1 MGRPGITWASKVFA
15 QSMKYLVVLAFV
27 VSTVAAAPADGITP
41 AAARASAPDFS
52 LPDAG
57 GRTVRLSNLKGQ
69 VVLLDFWATWCT
81 GCKVEIPWYVE
92 FQKKYARQGLASIG
106 VAMDEEGWTMVT
118 PYLAEH
124 PIAYPIVIGDLDL
137 LQKKFG
143 LKPNLPITLLID
155 RNGKIAEAHAG
166 MVEKDA
172 LERDIRELLRE
183 KKRR

>member
-1 MGRPGITWASKVFA
+1 VFA
-15 QSMKYLVVLAFV
+15 EAMKYMVVLAFV
-27 VSTVAAAPADGITP
+27 VSTVAAAPAGGIKP
-41 AAARASAPDFS
+41 ATARASAPDFS

-57 GRTVRLSNLKGQ
+57 GQTVRLSNLKGK

-81 GCKVEIPWYVE
+81 GCKVEIPWYIE
-92 FQKKYARQGLASIG
+92 FQKKYARQGLTSIG
-106 VAMDEEGWTMVT
+106 VAMDEEGWAKVS

-143 LKPNLPITLLID
+143 LEPNLPITLLID
-155 RNGKIAEAHAG
+155 RRGRVAEAHAG

-172 LERDIRELLRE
+172 FERDINQLLRE
-183 KKRR
+183 KGR